1 LDYHEVARQ
10 LCDCAAILARA
21 QQSMGKSM
29 TRTSS
34 TRRRWGVAL
43 AVAALAMGI
52 GAAVPANAG
61 VTLDKI
67 KDRGVIRVG
76 VGSEPGFFT
85 PDANGKWQGFF
96 VDFGRA
102 LAVTVFN
109 DPDKVEFTNS
119 SPQQRLPA
127 LQAGQFDVLLSG
139 VTQTVTRAF
148 KLNFHF
154 GPVVFYDGQG
164 ILVKKSLGVTKAAD
178 LEGATIG
185 VQSGTTGEL
194 NIADFFK
201 KTGKTYKPVVIED
214 TDTFTQ
220 ALLSGR
226 VDALT
231 QDSSD
236 LGLRRSAF
244 PNPDDYVLLPERLS
258 KEPLAPAV
266 LGGDDRWLEIV
277 DWTVY
282 ATVQAEEYGITSQNV
297 DSFLKSDDPGIK
309 RFLGVDTSLGE
320 AIGLDPKFAYNVI
333 KKVGNYGEIFER
345 NLGKSTKIGFERG
358 LNKLW
363 TQGGLIYSPPF
374 R

>member
-1 LDYHEVARQ
+1 MLKSIEHSFVRGAA
-10 LCDCAAILARA
+10 AAIA
-21 QQSMGKSM
+21 
-29 TRTSS
+29 
-34 TRRRWGVAL
+34 AL
-43 AVAALAMGI
+43 AVGVV
-52 GAAVPANAG
+52 AAVPAQAG
-61 VTLDKI
+61 ATLDKI
-67 KDRGVIRVG
+67 KERGLIRVG
-76 VGSEPGFFT
+76 VGSQPGFFS

-109 DPDKVEFTNS
+109 DPNKVEFTNS

-139 VTQTVTRAF
+139 VTETITRAF

-164 ILVKKSLGVTKAAD
+164 ILVKKSLGVTKASD
-178 LEGATIG
+178 LDGATIG

-201 KTGKTYKPVVIED
+201 KVNKTYKSVVIED
-214 TDTFTQ
+214 TNTFTQ

-231 QDSSD
+231 QDGSD
-236 LGLRRSAF
+236 LGLRRAAL
-244 PNPDDYVLLPERLS
+244 PNPDDFVLLPERLS

-277 DWTVY
+277 NWTVY
-282 ATVQAEEYGITSQNV
+282 ATIQAEEFGITSQNV
-297 DSFLKSDDPGIK
+297 DSFLTSDDPAIK
-309 RFLGVDTSLGE
+309 RFLGVDASLGE
-320 AIGLDPKFAYNVI
+320 AIGLDPKFAYNII
-333 KKVGNYGEIFER
+333 KNVGNYGEIFER
-345 NLGKSTKIGFERG
+345 NLGKSTKIGFDRG
-358 LNKLW
+358 LNRLW
-363 TQGGLIYSPPF
+363 TDGGLVYSPPF

>member
-1 LDYHEVARQ
+1 MLSLIKRTFLHSTAG
-10 LCDCAAILARA
+10 AI
-21 QQSMGKSM
+21 
-29 TRTSS
+29 
-34 TRRRWGVAL
+34 VAL
-43 AVAALAMGI
+43 GV
-52 GAAVPANAG
+52 GAAAVSPAHAG
-61 VTLDKI
+61 TTLDKI
-67 KDRGVIRVG
+67 KERGTIRVG
-76 VGSEPGFFT
+76 VGSQQGFFA
-85 PDANGKWQGFF
+85 PDAGGKWQGFF

-109 DPDKVEFTNS
+109 DPDKVAFTNS

-127 LQAGQFDVLLSG
+127 LQAGQFDILLSG
-139 VTQTVTRAF
+139 VTETVTRAF
-148 KLNFHF
+148 QLNFHF

-164 ILVKKSLGVTKAAD
+164 ILVKKSLGATKAAD
-178 LEGATIG
+178 LDGATIG
-185 VQSGTTGEL
+185 VQSGTTGEQ

-201 KTGKTYKPVVIED
+201 KNNKTYKSVVIED
-214 TDTFTQ
+214 SNTFTQ

-236 LGLRRSAF
+236 LGLRRAAL

-277 DWTVY
+277 NWTVY
-282 ATVQAEEYGITSQNV
+282 ATIQAEELGITSKNI
-297 DSFLKSDDPGIK
+297 DSFLTSDDPAVK
-309 RFLGVDTSLGE
+309 RFLGVDPALGQ
-320 AIGLDPKFAYNVI
+320 AIGLDPKFAYNII

-345 NLGKSTKIGFERG
+345 NLGKSTKIGFDRG
-358 LNKLW
+358 LNQLW
-363 TQGGLIYSPPF
+363 TKGGLLYSPPF